1 LLRATGSQRLRSC
14 LCFISANK
22 LAPKSKEHARCIEA
36 AGMTRR
42 DANLC
47 CDLGERHAESLKA
60 MNRQ

>member
-22 LAPKSKEHARCIEA
+22 LAPKGKEHARCIEA

-42 DANLC
+42 DAKLRR
-47 CDLGERHAESLKA
+47 DLAERQAESPKA
-60 MNRQ
+60 VDRQ